1 MGNPLNWLEEV
12 VLEGQTSTAGAHLK
26 EIANISNN
34 SLAVK
39 GSSKSKLNYKELPI
53 ISDKLILKV

>member
-1 MGNPLNWLEEV
+1 M
-12 VLEGQTSTAGAHLK
+12 LEGQTSTAGAHLK
-26 EIANISNN
+26 ETANISNN